1 MAWAVLCAYKG
12 VVKVRQ
18 QGKNARENGYL
29 FQIDTLAVT
38 EQARRLAAS
47 GKLEAASIV
56 LEDLLAGGK
65 DAVNPRTVDLAA
77 RVRAR
82 TGDFE
87 GARSLWEWLLEKE
100 PENPNYKRA
109 WARCK
114 KAGRGS
120 FHRFVACF
128 PWQYAVASVL
138 VVCIALGALSATLS
152 RRGQSLP
159 GRSDASIMQ
168 EIDAILSGDFGPQV
182 TATVSDSLVVKM
194 HGQVWSLWRKQEL
207 EALLAGLS
215 DVVAVDLSDLTPV
228 PSIVVAQGDTLWSL
242 AEMYLGTGFQWPLLA
257 NKNNIPPPYLIKP
270 GTFLL
275 VPWDESGG
283 EP

>member
-159 GRSDASIMQ
+159 GRSDRFYHAGDRRHFERRLRAPSDRHRFRFPRS
-168 EIDAILSGDFGPQV
+168 EDARSGLV
-182 TATVSDSLVVKM
+182 TVEET
-194 HGQVWSLWRKQEL
+194 
-207 EALLAGLS
+207 
-215 DVVAVDLSDLTPV
+215 
-228 PSIVVAQGDTLWSL
+228 
-242 AEMYLGTGFQWPLLA
+242 GTG
-257 NKNNIPPPYLIKP
+257 
-270 GTFLL
+270 GT
-275 VPWDESGG
+275 PSRAIRRGSC
-283 EP
+283 